1 MGKYNEIQQQ
11 TIDERIE
18 SFLRGTMTKEEEANF
33 KQEIKADPELRNH
46 VMATVSLIKGI
57 RYKDAAEEMTIIQN
71 NTKEKT
77 RTRHFGH
84 FTFRRSG
91 YIALEVE
98 DDDEGPTQKSK
109 RGFLWWAC
117 SIAAVFAIF
126 FGYQKDRRFSEL
138 SDLVSPYYS
147 EYSMSDY
154 TRGDVDSITVAHL
167 YTLFNKIKEQR
178 NVNNIIAELEPIY
191 ANIDSDFTYSA
202 YANDIAINLA
212 LAYIKND
219 QTDKAAII
227 LKKLAEDN
235 SDTPIAI
242 KANELLKKLEK

>member
-1 MGKYNEIQQQ
+1 MDKYNDIQQEA
-11 TIDERIE
+11 IDERIE
-18 SFLRGTMTKEEEANF
+18 SFLRGTMTEEEEASF
-33 KQEIKADPELRNH
+33 KQEIKADPELRSH

-57 RYKDAAEEMTIIQN
+57 RERDAAEENVIIQN
-71 NTKEKT
+71 NTKDRA
-77 RTRHFGH
+77 RT
-84 FTFRRSG
+84 
-91 YIALEVE
+91 L
-98 DDDEGPTQKSK
+98 
-109 RGFLWWAC
+109 LWWAC
-117 SIAAVFAIF
+117 SIAAVFAVF
-126 FGYQKDRRFSEL
+126 FGYQKDKRFNEL
-138 SDLVSPYYS
+138 SDIVSPYYS
-147 EYSMSDY
+147 EYSISDY
-154 TRGDVDSITVAHL
+154 IRGDVDSITVAHL